1 MDHITPPYEIARW
14 IAAYLSKSLGSDEQ
28 MQLDRWR
35 KASPAH
41 EALFQKLC
49 NEQRLLR
56 YGEQR
61 SWFNEAEG
69 WQRLQEP
76 LQRFKFQNK
85 SAIILTHNAQGNP
98 DKKHSESQID

>member
-28 MQLDRWR
+28 MQLDCWR

-76 LQRFKFQNK
+76 LQRFKFQNQ
-85 SAIILTHNAQGNP
+85 STIILTHNA
-98 DKKHSESQID
+98 